1 MRRKTHELVPALGAF
16 IRRRGANSR
25 NLAQALRA
33 AIAAGEL
40 KAGDRLPSSRT
51 LANALGF
58 ARGTVVEAYDQLK
71 AEGWL
76 DARTGAGTC
85 VGAGLDTP
93 AEPRRSGQ
101 PVEPKML
108 APALSV
114 QAGKYAA
121 AAATLAPPPS
131 VPFAISVPE
140 DAVAPDIHWRR
151 VGARIRNTKAAQ
163 PSGYGDPMGVL
174 ELRQAIAEYLRSS
187 RAVFCTAAQIVIT
200 AGTQQGLSMASRIL
214 LERGDT
220 VWAEDPGYPGMIGVL
235 EEAGATLCRVPVDRE
250 GFDLNWALREAP
262 DARAAFL
269 TPSHQYPVGMLLSM
283 ARRQGLVRWAQTHG
297 RWIVEDD
304 YDSELR
310 YGGHPFPAM
319 QGLAPQHTVY
329 LGTFSKVLFPSLR
342 LGYAVVPEPLVDAF
356 AGARFLM
363 DRHSPIAEQHVLA
376 AYIREG
382 HFQAHLRRIRIAY
395 GERHSALVE
404 ALQRELPPWA
414 TLEPSDQGMHVVVW
428 LPQELSDTK
437 VAAVAA
443 AQGLAVRA
451 ISPMCAHAKCNAVM
465 LGFGGFSPEQ
475 LQRSASCFA
484 TLLEKMPTECP
495 VGT

>member
-1 MRRKTHELVPALGAF
+1 MRRRTHELVPALGAF
-16 IRRRGANSR
+16 IRCRGANSR

-51 LANALGF
+51 LAGSLGF

-76 DARTGAGTC
+76 EARTGAGTR
-85 VGAGLDTP
+85 VGIGLDAMP
-93 AEPRRSGQ
+93 QPRPSGQ
-101 PVEPKML
+101 PVEPEIL
-108 APALSV
+108 APTLPI

-121 AAATLAPPPS
+121 VAAILAPPPS

-140 DAVAPDIHWRR
+140 GAVAPDVHWRR
-151 VGARIRNTKAAQ
+151 VGARVRSTAAAQ
-163 PSGYGDPMGVL
+163 PGGYGDPMGVL
-174 ELRQAIAEYLRSS
+174 ELRQAVAEYLRSS

-235 EEAGATLCRVPVDRE
+235 EEAGAALCRVPVDRE

-269 TPSHQYPVGMLLSM
+269 TPSHQYPVGMPLSM
-283 ARRQGLVRWAQTHG
+283 TRRQGLVRWAQTQG

-310 YGGHPFPAM
+310 YSGHPFPAM
-319 QGLAPQHTVY
+319 QGLAPQHTIY

-363 DRHSPIAEQHVLA
+363 DRHSPVAEQHVLA

-395 GERHSALVE
+395 GERHSALVD
-404 ALQRELPPWA
+404 ALQRELPSWA

-428 LPQELSDTK
+428 LPPEVRDTT
-437 VAAVAA
+437 VAIAA
-443 AQGLAVRA
+443 AADGLAVRA
-451 ISPMCAHAKCNAVM
+451 ISPMCARAKCNAVM

-475 LQRSASCFA
+475 LQRSVSQFAS
-484 TLLEKMPTECP
+484 LLHHLPAECP
-495 VGT
+495 AGT